1 MNTILLESHYRE
13 NDTTAQGNENSC
25 FGNTGCIYLAPL
37 TSSVSIVRVSA
48 TKLGWGFQKYSVLV
62 KSAAT
67 KVNGGQIHRWCKS
80 A

>member
-1 MNTILLESHYRE
+1 MRE
-13 NDTTAQGNENSC
+13 QTVELHREMKTHALKK
-25 FGNTGCIYLAPL
+25 NTGCVYLAPL
-37 TSSVSIVRVSA
+37 TSSVSTVRVSA